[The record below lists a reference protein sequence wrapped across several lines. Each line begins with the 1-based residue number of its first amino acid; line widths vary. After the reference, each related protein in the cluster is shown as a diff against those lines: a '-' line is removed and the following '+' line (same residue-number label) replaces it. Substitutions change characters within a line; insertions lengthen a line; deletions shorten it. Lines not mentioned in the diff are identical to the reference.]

1 MYPDVILLVCGP
13 PGAGK
18 TAVATRLRGRLT
30 ARGHEFRV
38 LHSDGFARDTY
49 ERMYR
54 RVLGTDDDWIVD
66 GTFYRREWRERF
78 YDLGG
83 VRIVYVTASLS
94 TCLRRNRE
102 RDDAIDEQ
110 GVQVVYREFDR
121 PSADLTVDTDETSA
135 EEAATRI
142 ADAVDEWL

>member
-1 MYPDVILLVCGP
+1 MILLVCGP

-18 TAVATRLRGRLT
+18 TTVATRLRGRLA
-30 ARGHEFRV
+30 ARGYDFRV
-38 LHSDGFARDTY
+38 LHSDGFSRNTY
-49 ERMYR
+49 DRMYR
-54 RVLGTDDDWIVD
+54 RVLGTDDDWIID
-66 GTFYRREWRERF
+66 ATFYRRRWRERF

-102 RDDAIDEQ
+102 RDGAIDEQ
-110 GVQVVYREFDR
+110 GVQVIYREFDR
-121 PSADLTVDTDETSA
+121 PRADLTVDTDETST

-142 ADAVDEWL
+142 ADAVEEWL